1 MFKII
6 IRGGCGKSGHKESF
20 NIELKQGQTIA
31 IVGPTGSGKTQL
43 INDISYVSNGDTPSK
58 RHVKI
63 LGSRNHNITTVSQS
77 NSFLSDLS
85 VEEFLRVHADIK
97 GKSSLIKKTIEF
109 ANKLTGEAILPSKS
123 MTELSGGQTRAW
135 MVADALI
142 ISDSPILLLDEIE
155 NAGIDKMKV
164 MSALKNHNK
173 ILIFVSHD
181 PRVVLS
187 CDRRIIMK
195 NGEIIGVV
203 ETTEKEKVIYQKTVE
218 MDNYLISLRE
228 HIRNGEY
235 L

>member
-1 MFKII
+1 MFKILI
-6 IRGGCGKSGHKESF
+6 KGGCGKNGHKESF

-43 INDISYVSNGDTPSK
+43 INDISYMSNGDTPSK
-58 RHVKI
+58 RYVKI

-109 ANKLTGEAILPSKS
+109 ANKLTGEAILPQKS
-123 MTELSGGQTRAW
+123 MTELSGGQTRAL
-135 MVADALI
+135 MVADALV

-187 CDRRIIMK
+187 CDKRIIMK
-195 NGEIIGVV
+195 NGEIIRVIK
-203 ETTEKEKVIYQKTVE
+203 TTEKEKVIYQKTIE
-218 MDNYLISLRE
+218 MDNYLLSLRE

>member
-6 IRGGCGKSGHKESF
+6 IKGGRGKDGHKENF
-20 NIELKQGQTIA
+20 NIEMRSGQTIG

-43 INDISYVSNGDTPSK
+43 INDISYMADGSTPSG
-58 RHVKI
+58 RKI
-63 LGSRNHNITTVSQS
+63 RVVGNKKPNITTVSQS

-85 VEEFLRVHADIK
+85 VKEFLKVHADIK
-97 GKSSLIKKTIEF
+97 GKSKLILKTIEF
-109 ANKLTGEAILPSKS
+109 ANKLTGEEVSPDKS
-123 MTELSGGQTRAW
+123 MTELSGGQTRAL
-135 MVADALI
+135 MIADALI

-164 MSALKNHNK
+164 MSALENHKK

-181 PRVVLS
+181 PRVILS
-187 CDRRIIMK
+187 CDTRVIMK
-195 NGEIIGVV
+195 NGSVVGVIK
-203 ETTEKEKVIYQKTVE
+203 TTKKEKVIYKKTIE
-218 MDNYLISLRE
+218 MDNYLLSLRE